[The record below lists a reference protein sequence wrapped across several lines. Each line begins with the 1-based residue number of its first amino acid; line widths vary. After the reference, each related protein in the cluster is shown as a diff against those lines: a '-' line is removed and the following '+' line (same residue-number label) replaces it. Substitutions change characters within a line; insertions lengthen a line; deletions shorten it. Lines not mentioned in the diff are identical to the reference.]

1 MNVLKRDPKKKVATN
16 KIKFKYSSLRD
27 VVGEEKKKEK
37 SNTTSKW
44 KQMWENGD
52 TKQYEKRV
60 NYRPQAD
67 FRVAIDEQLGVDVYG
82 DQSDNG

>member
-1 MNVLKRDPKKKVATN
+1 
-16 KIKFKYSSLRD
+16 
-27 VVGEEKKKEK
+27 
-37 SNTTSKW
+37 
-44 KQMWENGD
+44 MWENGD